1 MKPLTPLPKG
11 MITLAEFINSLPKAK
26 IIEIKAD
33 KPFKIDHHW
42 NHFDQP
48 LESLTKHY

>member
-1 MKPLTPLPKG
+1 MKPLQPLPKG
-11 MITLAEFINSLPKAK
+11 MITLANFINSLPKAK

-42 NHFDQP
+42 NHFDQT

>member
-11 MITLAEFINSLPKAK
+11 MIALVNFINSHNKAK
-26 IIEIKAD
+26 TIEIKAD

-42 NHFDQP
+42 NHFDQT
-48 LESLTKHY
+48 LESLTKNY